1 MDRVAQILRA
11 LFRRALSEHGREAP
25 ALADIILETAGD
37 PVLRAEFSNGYHTSV
52 PLPPNDCF
60 AFCERH
66 GMIVDPSLFDGAV
79 ASAAVILDTPE
90 DTPYDHEL
98 YVAYTR
104 HIIEQMGGRGECLD
118 ACAREIYAEWAAC
131 HHFELYE
138 EVPDVLQRLAAADI
152 RVGLV
157 SNSHRSLSTLASHF
171 QLDGLIGA
179 AVSSSE
185 HGLMKPHPSIFRA
198 ALAALGVS
206 PSSSLMVGDSLRHDV
221 EAGGAERMAAEQPRH
236 RHPSAGPQAKAPD
249 RLLGIGRAGRQVPA
263 LEADEP

>member
-1 MDRVAQILRA
+1 LKEGVGQEKRNQVEAV
-11 LFRRALSEHGREAP
+11 LFDVDFTLIYPGP
-25 ALADIILETAGD
+25 MFMGD
-37 PVLRAEFSNGYHTSV
+37 GYR
-52 PLPPNDCF
+52 

-79 ASAAVILDTPE
+79 ASAAAILDTPE

-104 HIIEQMGGRGECLD
+104 HIIEQMGGRGDCLD

-138 EVPDVLQRLAAADI
+138 EVPDVMQHLAAAGI

-157 SNSHRSLSTLASHF
+157 SNSHRSLSTFASHF

-221 EAGGAERMAAEQPRH
+221 EGGLKAGMRAALLHRIDGPHPRTAELIARGIRVIRSLREL
-236 RHPSAGPQAKAPD
+236 PD
-249 RLLGIGRAGRQVPA
+249 V
-263 LEADEP
+263 LERND

>member
-1 MDRVAQILRA
+1 MQEGSKPSQLNRVEAV
-11 LFRRALSEHGREAP
+11 LFDVDFTLIYPGPMFMA
-25 ALADIILETAGD
+25 AG
-37 PVLRAEFSNGYHTSV
+37 YQ
-52 PLPPNDCF
+52 

-66 GMIVDPSLFDGAV
+66 GMTVDASLFDGAV
-79 ASAAVILDTPE
+79 ASAAAILDTPE

-104 HIIEQMGGRGECLD
+104 HIIEQMGGCGDCLD

-138 EVPDVLQRLAAADI
+138 EVPEVLRMLAAAGI

-157 SNSHRSLSTLASHF
+157 SNSHRSLSTFASHF
-171 QLDGLIGA
+171 KLDGLIAA

-198 ALAALGVS
+198 ALELIGTQPATAV
-206 PSSSLMVGDSLRHDV
+206 MVGDSVRHDV
-221 EAGGAERMAAEQPRH
+221 EGGLKAGMRAVLLHRAEGLHPRTSELAARGVAVIASLREL
-236 RHPSAGPQAKAPD
+236 PS
-249 RLLGIGRAGRQVPA
+249 LWSIRAT
-263 LEADEP
+263 EPLID